1 MQELNDGKSCSKLCK
16 IYLPKKMEEEAKVEA
31 RQKLT
36 KQQLFKKL
44 NNDLKEALIDFPG
57 DDYLLDCKHKLF
69 EKKSRIFKT
78 KSDLEEFSVAFETH
92 LENLVTYR
100 EYMMYLPCDEFDT

>member
-1 MQELNDGKSCSKLCK
+1 MSK
-16 IYLPKKMEEEAKVEA
+16 EEDRE

-57 DDYLLDCKHKLF
+57 DDYLIDCTHKLF
-69 EKKSRIFKT
+69 GEKSRIFKT
-78 KSDLEEFSVAFETH
+78 KSDLEEFSVALEKH
-92 LENLVTYR
+92 IENLETYR
-100 EYMMYLPCDEFDT
+100 EYMMYLPCDEFYT